1 MYVLRYLNLQ
11 IWDKQ
16 QRWISISNESNDIKL
31 GDLHVNIV
39 EKLTMIS
46 QTEDPSFVGIHLQFN
61 SIYLFLKIQTHLT
74 KVHNSVGE

>member
-39 EKLTMIS
+39 EKLAMIS

-61 SIYLFLKIQTHLT
+61 SIYLFLKIQSHLT